1 MAWKTEKKSTE
12 LCRLLSKRGI
22 TSRKI
27 ATQWIEEGKVKV
39 NGKRITQADKW
50 VSLDSDIEIKDSN
63 ISDEKSN
70 SEVKTEV
77 YLLNKKRGWV
87 TTRSDEKDRDTVYS
101 NPTLASKWLIPVGR
115 LDQASEGLL
124 LFTNDTQ
131 LSHQLCSPETHL
143 TKIYHVQTT
152 GKPNPEVLAKLEAG
166 VSIDGYLT
174 QGSKWKIIRTGK
186 KNSWLEVHLTEGRN
200 RQIRKMLE
208 SFGMNVLRLIRIQI
222 GDLELGDL
230 AKGECRPLSQSE
242 IASLK
247 II

>member
-39 NGKRITQADKW
+39 NGKKVIQADKW
-50 VSLDSDIEIKDSN
+50 VSLDSEIEIEDSSITQEDSN
-63 ISDEKSN
+63 SQ
-70 SEVKTEV
+70 VKTEV

-87 TTRSDEKDRDTVYS
+87 TTRSDEKNRDTVYS
-101 NPTLASKWLIPVGR
+101 NPTLAAKWLIPVGR

-131 LSHQLCSPETHL
+131 LSHRLCAPETHL
-143 TKIYHVQTT
+143 TKVYHVQTT
-152 GKPNPEVLAKLEAG
+152 GKPNPEVLSKLEAG
-166 VSIDGYLT
+166 VSVDGYTT
-174 QGSKWKIIRTGK
+174 QSSKWKIIRSGK

-208 SFGMNVLRLIRIQI
+208 SFGMNVLRLIRIKI
-222 GDLELGDL
+222 GTLELGDL
-230 AKGECRPLSQSE
+230 AKGECRALTPNE

-247 II
+247 KN